1 MIMMTAANT
10 TDRTG
15 AIWMI
20 EYYSEQTKNLKFI
33 KKIIADGGYTGDNFA
48 DTVKQLCNA
57 KVEIV
62 RAV

>member
-15 AIWMI
+15 AILMI

-48 DTVKQLCNA
+48 DTVKQLCNT
-57 KVEIV
+57 EINFEK
-62 RAV
+62 